1 MLNSPETC
9 PHGAPIP
16 SDQGRTRER
25 PLRDL
30 DRITPG
36 TRVRIARVREEAGE
50 FLRYLASLG
59 LLPQADLIVEEVA
72 PFGGPLLVRVGDA
85 RSAIGRDAAA
95 KILVPDGAVSRRR
108 ETSGQRRSGRV
119 GELSS
124 SPSRWR
130 AIPMYRLMLSSTLID
145 DSGYLNAVAFLTDQ
159 LTQKMGLHGR
169 AMIPLV
175 AGAGCIVPAILGTR
189 LLGTMREWIIASTL
203 IVLTPCSART
213 AVILGAVSLMAG

>member
-1 MLNSPETC
+1 
-9 PHGAPIP
+9 
-16 SDQGRTRER
+16 
-25 PLRDL
+25 L

-145 DSGYLNAVAFLTDQ
+145 DSGYLNAVAF
-159 LTQKMGLHGR
+159 
-169 AMIPLV
+169 
-175 AGAGCIVPAILGTR
+175 
-189 LLGTMREWIIASTL
+189 
-203 IVLTPCSART
+203 
-213 AVILGAVSLMAG
+213 